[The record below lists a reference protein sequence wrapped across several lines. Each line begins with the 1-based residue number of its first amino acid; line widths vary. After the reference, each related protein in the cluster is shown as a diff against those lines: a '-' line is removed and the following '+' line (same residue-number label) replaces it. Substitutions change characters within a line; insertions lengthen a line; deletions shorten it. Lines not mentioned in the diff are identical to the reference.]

1 MNLIKIFK
9 ALSNETR
16 LQILDWLKKP
26 KIHFA
31 DGICTAESKGLNIE
45 EVGVCVGLI
54 QQKAGLSQSTISH
67 YLSLLQDA
75 GLIQA
80 QRIGQWTYYKRDE
93 KTIKAFSRH
102 LTKNV

>member
-16 LQILDWLKKP
+16 MQILDWLKTP

-31 DGICTAESKGLNIE
+31 EGVCTTESKGLNID

-80 QRIGQWTYYKRDE
+80 QRIGQWTYYKRNE
-93 KTIKAFSRH
+93 KTIKDFTRQLS
-102 LTKNV
+102 KNV